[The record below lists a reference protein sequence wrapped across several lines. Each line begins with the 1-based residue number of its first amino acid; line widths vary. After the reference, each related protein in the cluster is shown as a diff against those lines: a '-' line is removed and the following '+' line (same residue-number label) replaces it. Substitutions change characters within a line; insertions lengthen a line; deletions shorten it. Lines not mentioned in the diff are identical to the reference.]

1 MCAACAGNRERLIM
15 EGGEKMFD
23 VGYSEAWPDSL
34 KELYWTYYR
43 AWQQVRNL
51 NAYVERVDPNEFY
64 GALTELEQAQKSLYS
79 VASTFRV
86 ARQKWDAENGPLT
99 VSKATQS

>member
-1 MCAACAGNRERLIM
+1 M
-15 EGGEKMFD
+15 
-23 VGYSEAWPDSL
+23 PDSL

-64 GALTELEQAQKSLYS
+64 GALTELEQAQKSLYR
-79 VASTFRV
+79 ASLPAGDNAHSIT
-86 ARQKWDAENGPLT
+86 
-99 VSKATQS
+99 

>member
-1 MCAACAGNRERLIM
+1 
-15 EGGEKMFD
+15 MFD
-23 VGYSEAWPDSL
+23 VGYCEAWPDSL

-79 VASTFRV
+79 VASTFRA

-99 VSKATQS
+99 VGKATQA